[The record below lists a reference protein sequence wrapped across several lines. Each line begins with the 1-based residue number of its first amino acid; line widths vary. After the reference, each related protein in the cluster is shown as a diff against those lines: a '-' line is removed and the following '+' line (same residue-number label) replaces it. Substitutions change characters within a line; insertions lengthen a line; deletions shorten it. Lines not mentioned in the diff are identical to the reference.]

1 MENEDEILNI
11 ERGKVNID
19 KLKKV
24 PKKNS
29 LFKRFELHIYII
41 AIVIFINFFFSFP
54 YLIQNQL
61 LQIKKN

>member
-24 PKKNS
+24 PKKNI
-29 LFKRFELHIYII
+29 LFKRFELHFYIV
-41 AIVIFINFFFSFP
+41 AIFILISFFFFF
-54 YLIQNQL
+54 LI
-61 LQIKKN
+61 

>member
-29 LFKRFELHIYII
+29 LFKRFELHFYIV
-41 AIVIFINFFFSFP
+41 AIFILISFFFFF
-54 YLIQNQL
+54 LI
-61 LQIKKN
+61 

>member
-29 LFKRFELHIYII
+29 LFKRFELHFYIV
-41 AIVIFINFFFSFP
+41 AIFILISFFFFFP
-54 YLIQNQL
+54 YLSQN
-61 LQIKKN
+61 